1 MDAYSEHEGE
11 RRMREARRDIVS
23 RLLIALF
30 LFITR
35 IVIIV
40 LVIYAVLKLV
50 GVL

>member
-1 MDAYSEHEGE
+1 MDAWSRHEVE

>member
-1 MDAYSEHEGE
+1 MDAWSEHEGE
-11 RRMREARRDIVS
+11 RRRREARRDIIS
-23 RLLIALF
+23 RLMIALF